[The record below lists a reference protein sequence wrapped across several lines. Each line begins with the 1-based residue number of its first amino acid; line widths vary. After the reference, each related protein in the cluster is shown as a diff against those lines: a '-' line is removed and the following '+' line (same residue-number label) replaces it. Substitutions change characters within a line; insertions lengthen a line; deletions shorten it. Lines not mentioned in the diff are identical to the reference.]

1 MKVDLPNNV
10 KIPRTTR
17 ASFLPPFPLPPF
29 RSRRLC
35 FRSPID
41 RSFFLPLHRAH
52 EDPFCKKKKKKTCSF
67 PSTRHMARCVFFIRG
82 AGSPIFSLSFFLN
95 LGFGPPLSRMDPAS
109 NVRHNPG
116 SPDQGNEF
124 SSFFFSCTR
133 ARSFFSLLLLL
144 PLPLF
149 SFLFV
154 RRFAG
159 RPSHTMRRKKISL
172 KICLTVQPKLGPVL
186 PIMGFLLAPRGQ
198 FKRAGPRIR

>member
-1 MKVDLPNNV
+1 MSKFPGLLARPFC
-10 KIPRTTR
+10 PL
-17 ASFLPPFPLPPF
+17 FLSRPFPPAA
-29 RSRRLC
+29 C

-52 EDPFCKKKKKKTCSF
+52 EAPFYKKKKKLAAFLPRATWLVAFFFFFSF
-67 PSTRHMARCVFFIRG
+67 A
-82 AGSPIFSLSFFLN
+82 ADSPISPSRFSQFLN
-95 LGFGPPLSRMDPAS
+95 LGFGPPLSTMDPAS
-109 NVRHNPG
+109 NVRHMTG
-116 SPDQGNEF
+116 VSDQGNEF
-124 SSFFFSCTR
+124 SSFFSCTR
-133 ARSFFSLLLLL
+133 ARARSFFLPLLLL

-186 PIMGFLLAPRGQ
+186 PIMGFLLAPRVSSN
-198 FKRAGPRIR
+198 ARIR